1 MDKLK
6 FALGPYEVFSAIIG
20 GSPLILALFLLYN
33 PVGNLQDTFLSVK
46 DELSFPLVL
55 LIGFCSYILGGSIQ
69 GITWRYF
76 LLLCKAFR
84 KDYSYFG
91 NMIEERNAALAQTYE
106 PAVIA
111 ALDFE
116 DKLVLRLRDKI
127 GIPKNPNW
135 IDSRLAAYLKAISS
149 EAIATSESY
158 LASHIMHRNLSFGFL
173 LLPIV
178 IVTNFFQG
186 GFSFEKLMLIFLSLF
201 IAYMSFFR
209 ALAFKRWQNRELL
222 LGFYFSTENRA
233 LSNVE

>member
-20 GSPLILALFLLYN
+20 GSPIILALFLLYN
-33 PVGNLQDTFLSVK
+33 PVGSLQDTFLSAK
-46 DELSFPLVL
+46 DELSLTFVL

-76 LLLCKAFR
+76 LLLCKVFQ

-91 NMIEERNAALAQTYE
+91 NMIEKRNAALAQVYE
-106 PAVIA
+106 SEAIT

-127 GIPKNPNW
+127 GIPKKHNW
-135 IDSRLAAYLKAISS
+135 MNSRLAAYLKAISS
-149 EAIATSESY
+149 EAVVTSESY

-173 LLPIV
+173 LLPAV
-178 IVTNFFQG
+178 VVVNFFQG
-186 GFSFEKLMLIFLSLF
+186 GFSFERMLLIFLSLF

-209 ALAFKRWQNRELL
+209 SLAFKRWQNRELL
-222 LGFYFSTENRA
+222 LGFYFSTEN
-233 LSNVE
+233 STKTSVK